1 MANCNSGGE
10 WYHNKCMNIPLKVFG
25 MRSTTC
31 NGNALFAENKLC
43 EFRPQTFFCFYCFT
57 TRLLFMWLGLG
68 TFFPPRNLRQF
79 HKFLAQSQSIIEKKF
94 YLGYLQTRTLAKR
107 FTKTRLHEHW
117 HCYVTIL
124 LQNLTLDLRILP
136 SKTVE

>member
-43 EFRPQTFFCFYCFT
+43 EFRPQTFFFVFIASP
-57 TRLLFMWLGLG
+57 LGCCLCG
-68 TFFPPRNLRQF
+68 
-79 HKFLAQSQSIIEKKF
+79 
-94 YLGYLQTRTLAKR
+94 
-107 FTKTRLHEHW
+107 
-117 HCYVTIL
+117 
-124 LQNLTLDLRILP
+124 
-136 SKTVE
+136 